1 MNQICDMLGTKYPI
15 ILGAMGFINN
25 PEMVAAVSEAGG
37 YGLLGSGPIRNKE
50 TLCNQIKQVRELTDK
65 PFGVNLMAMRPLSMS
80 FAEVII
86 DMKIPA
92 VTTSAGSPKN
102 LAALLKANGVK
113 VIHVVPS
120 VKAAL
125 MAQDAGVDAVVAEGM
140 ESGGM
145 QGNSGVGTMVLVP
158 LVVDALDIPV
168 VAAGGIADRRGYRAA
183 FALGAQGVQ
192 MGTRFLASTECMA
205 HQACKDTVCN
215 ARETDTVLVGKGK
228 IFIRAFKNAVAQHY
242 LEDPGSFDHATIV
255 PRLEDV
261 WLKGILEAGPITM
274 GQIVGM
280 IREIKPVQTIIAE
293 LVRDT
298 PLPV

>member
-1 MNQICDMLGTKYPI
+1 MNQITDMLGTKYPI
-15 ILGAMGFINN
+15 ILGAMGFISG

-37 YGLLGSGPIRNKE
+37 YGLLGSGPIQDKE
-50 TLCNQIKQVRELTDK
+50 TLYKQIERIRALTDK

-92 VTTSAGSPKN
+92 VTTSAGSPKE

-113 VIHVVPS
+113 VIHVVPN
-120 VKAAL
+120 VRAAL
-125 MAQDAGVDAVVAEGM
+125 MAQAAGVDGVVAEGM

-158 LVVDALDIPV
+158 LVVDAVDIPV
-168 VAAGGIADRRGYRAA
+168 VAAGGIADHRGYRAA

-192 MGTRFLASTECMA
+192 IGTRFLASTECLA
-205 HQACKDTVCN
+205 HQACKDTVCSGS
-215 ARETDTVLVGKGK
+215 ETDTVLVGKGK
-228 IFIRAFKNAVAQHY
+228 IFIRAFKNAAAQQY
-242 LEDPGSFDHATIV
+242 LDNPDSFDHATIV

-261 WLKGILEAGPITM
+261 WLKGIMDAGPITM
-274 GQIVGM
+274 GQIIGM
-280 IREIKPVQTIIAE
+280 IREVKPVREIMAE
-293 LVRDT
+293 LVREA
-298 PLPV
+298 

>member
-1 MNQICDMLGTKYPI
+1 MNQITEMLGTKYPI

-25 PEMVAAVSEAGG
+25 PEMVAAVSKAGG
-37 YGLLGSGPIRNKE
+37 YGLLGSGPMRDKE
-50 TLCNQIKQVRELTDK
+50 TLGRQIERVRELTDK

-86 DMKIPA
+86 DLKIPA
-92 VTTSAGSPKN
+92 VTTSAGSPRD
-102 LAALLKANGVK
+102 LAALLKSNGVK

-168 VAAGGIADRRGYRAA
+168 IAAGGIADRRGYRAA

-205 HQACKDTVCN
+205 HQACKDTVCG
-215 ARETDTVLVGKGK
+215 AQETDTVLVGKGK
-228 IFIRAFKNAVAQHY
+228 IYIRAFKNAAARNYIDNPDSFRPRRDHPPPRGCMAQR
-242 LEDPGSFDHATIV
+242 DFWRRG
-255 PRLEDV
+255 RLPWDRSSG
-261 WLKGILEAGPITM
+261 WFAM
-274 GQIVGM
+274 
-280 IREIKPVQTIIAE
+280 
-293 LVRDT
+293 
-298 PLPV
+298 